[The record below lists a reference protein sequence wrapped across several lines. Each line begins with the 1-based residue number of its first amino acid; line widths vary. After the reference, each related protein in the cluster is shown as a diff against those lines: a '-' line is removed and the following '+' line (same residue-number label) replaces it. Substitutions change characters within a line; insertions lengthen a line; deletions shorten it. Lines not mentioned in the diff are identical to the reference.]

1 MRAETESVWIGRLE
15 VSPREDAEVLRDS
28 SGAFVNVV
36 TWASNEVEF
45 LEKAAIV
52 MKGLKLAIMGVE
64 DAEPVTNRGV
74 VVDEDLSDIVSR
86 VQNNRSAIIYSTFH
100 TWSERPI

>member
-52 MKGLKLAIMGVE
+52 MKG
-64 DAEPVTNRGV
+64 
-74 VVDEDLSDIVSR
+74 
-86 VQNNRSAIIYSTFH
+86 
-100 TWSERPI
+100 